1 MPSGF
6 SAEKRDSLIAGHSSH
21 LMTDDGTT
29 LEIYRYTLWPDSAPS
44 HTQIVVFLSTEVDA
58 GYGKSDSNIKNK
70 NMANCSN

>member
-1 MPSGF
+1 
-6 SAEKRDSLIAGHSSH
+6 
-21 LMTDDGTT
+21 MTDDGTT

-70 NMANCSN
+70 SMANCSN